1 MIKSLKNKSL
11 FLFAFIVGSMSLFA
25 QEQDVSDKE
34 LGQFADAF
42 TEVQIQNQKSQQ
54 KMIAVIK
61 EEGLEVER
69 FNEIQQAVMD
79 PNKESDATEAEK
91 EKHENATS
99 KLEKMQPEIE
109 KEVIAS
115 IESTGIS
122 INDYESLAAKIQQ
135 DQGLQQRLQAIIVKR
150 QGDKS

>member
-1 MIKSLKNKSL
+1 MIKSLKTSVLLL
-11 FLFAFIVGSMSLFA
+11 FVCVSTTLMA

-91 EKHENATS
+91 EKHENATI